1 MLLDEITAHLDSQ
14 RRDVL
19 FDVLESL
26 GSQIWMTGTDVSL
39 FESIESRA
47 QFFKIS
53 NGKIC

>member
-1 MLLDEITAHLDSQ
+1 LDEVTAHLDSQ